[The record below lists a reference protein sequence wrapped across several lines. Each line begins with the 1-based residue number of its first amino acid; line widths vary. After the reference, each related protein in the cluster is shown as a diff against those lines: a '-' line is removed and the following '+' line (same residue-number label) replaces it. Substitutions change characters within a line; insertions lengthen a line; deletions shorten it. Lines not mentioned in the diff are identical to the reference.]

1 MRDYIPKKK
10 DINGDLGTVTV
21 KQFDN
26 NSRLLHV
33 TLSDNDL
40 ADGTYGDSD
49 AFVLEDCTA
58 ALYIQPEG
66 DDDPEHVQFVA
77 GEVADGENGVVTFLL
92 PGGVTQVVGR
102 YKCEIWIYG
111 GDETQPIISTKP
123 FALIVE
129 KSIRNDSAI
138 EATQSMSALDAK
150 IQQVNALQSQVSTL
164 ISLADSG
171 DITPGS
177 AEAEV
182 ISARTGWNGAVYA
195 DLGEAIRVQ
204 VDQASQ
210 YRAGINAQHG
220 TYHSH
225 VYEYTKEGTFYA
237 TQYDNSGNE
246 PVRRWDDLPDQT
258 ADFII
263 RNTRYGDN

>member
-49 AFVLEDCTA
+49 AFVLDDCTA

-66 DDDPEHVQFVA
+66 DDDTEHVQFVA

-92 PGGVTQVVGR
+92 PGGVTQVAGR
-102 YKCEIWIYG
+102 YECEIWIYG

-129 KSIRNDSAI
+129 KSIKNDSAI

-150 IQQVNALQSQVSTL
+150 IIDIQAVKNQMAALVASP
-164 ISLADSG
+164 AGSG
-171 DITPGS
+171 GDVGTEMRDIRIGCDGTEYES
-177 AEAEV
+177 A
-182 ISARTGWNGAVYA
+182 
-195 DLGEAIRVQ
+195 GEAVRGQIA
-204 VDQASQ
+204 D
-210 YRAGINAQHG
+210 I
-220 TYHSH
+220 
-225 VYEYTKEGTFYA
+225 
-237 TQYDNSGNE
+237 YDSFIKSNE
-246 PVRRWDDLPDQT
+246 ISEVLT
-258 ADFII
+258 
-263 RNTRYGDN
+263 G

>member
-77 GEVADGENGVVTFLL
+77 GEVADEENGVVTFLL

-102 YKCEIWIYG
+102 YKLIFLNK
-111 GDETQPIISTKP
+111 IIIFK
-123 FALIVE
+123 
-129 KSIRNDSAI
+129 
-138 EATQSMSALDAK
+138 
-150 IQQVNALQSQVSTL
+150 
-164 ISLADSG
+164 
-171 DITPGS
+171 
-177 AEAEV
+177 
-182 ISARTGWNGAVYA
+182 
-195 DLGEAIRVQ
+195 
-204 VDQASQ
+204 
-210 YRAGINAQHG
+210 
-220 TYHSH
+220 
-225 VYEYTKEGTFYA
+225 
-237 TQYDNSGNE
+237 
-246 PVRRWDDLPDQT
+246 
-258 ADFII
+258 
-263 RNTRYGDN
+263 

>member
-33 TLSDNDL
+33 TFSDSDL

-102 YKCEIWIYG
+102 YQCEIWIYG

-123 FALIVE
+123 FLLIVE
-129 KSIRNDSAI
+129 KSIKNDSAI

-150 IQQVNALQSQVSTL
+150 IIDIQAVKNQMAALAASP
-164 ISLADSG
+164 AGSG
-171 DITPGS
+171 GDVGTEMRDIRIGYDGTEYNS
-177 AEAEV
+177 A
-182 ISARTGWNGAVYA
+182 
-195 DLGEAIRVQ
+195 GEAVRGQIA
-204 VDQASQ
+204 D
-210 YRAGINAQHG
+210 I
-220 TYHSH
+220 
-225 VYEYTKEGTFYA
+225 
-237 TQYDNSGNE
+237 YDSFIKSNE
-246 PVRRWDDLPDQT
+246 ISEVLTGQ
-258 ADFII
+258 
-263 RNTRYGDN
+263 

>member
-49 AFVLEDCTA
+49 AFVLDDCTA

-66 DDDPEHVQFVA
+66 DDDTEHVQFVA

-92 PGGVTQVVGR
+92 PGGVTQVAGR
-102 YKCEIWIYG
+102 YECEIWIYG

-129 KSIRNDSAI
+129 KSIKNDSAI

-150 IQQVNALQSQVSTL
+150 IIDIQAVKNQMAALVASP
-164 ISLADSG
+164 AGSG
-171 DITPGS
+171 GDVGTEMRDIRIGYDGTEYES
-177 AEAEV
+177 A
-182 ISARTGWNGAVYA
+182 
-195 DLGEAIRVQ
+195 GEAVRGQIA
-204 VDQASQ
+204 D
-210 YRAGINAQHG
+210 I
-220 TYHSH
+220 
-225 VYEYTKEGTFYA
+225 
-237 TQYDNSGNE
+237 YDSFIKSNE
-246 PVRRWDDLPDQT
+246 ISEVLT
-258 ADFII
+258 
-263 RNTRYGDN
+263 G

>member
-33 TLSDNDL
+33 TFSDSDL

-49 AFVLEDCTA
+49 AFVLDDCTA

-66 DDDPEHVQFVA
+66 DDDTEHVQFVA

-102 YKCEIWIYG
+102 YTCEIWIYG

-129 KSIRNDSAI
+129 KSIKNDSAI

-150 IQQVNALQSQVSTL
+150 LIDIQAVKNQMAALVASP
-164 ISLADSG
+164 AGSG
-171 DITPGS
+171 GDVGTEMRDIRIGYDGTEYES
-177 AEAEV
+177 A
-182 ISARTGWNGAVYA
+182 
-195 DLGEAIRVQ
+195 GEAVRGQIA
-204 VDQASQ
+204 D
-210 YRAGINAQHG
+210 I
-220 TYHSH
+220 
-225 VYEYTKEGTFYA
+225 
-237 TQYDNSGNE
+237 YDSFIKSNE
-246 PVRRWDDLPDQT
+246 ISEVLT
-258 ADFII
+258 
-263 RNTRYGDN
+263 G